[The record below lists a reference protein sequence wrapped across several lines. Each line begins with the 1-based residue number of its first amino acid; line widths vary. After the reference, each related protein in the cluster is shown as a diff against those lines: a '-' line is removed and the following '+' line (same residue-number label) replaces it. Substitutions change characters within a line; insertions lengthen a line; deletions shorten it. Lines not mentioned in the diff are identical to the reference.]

1 MFWMP
6 RPSGIDDMKASVS
19 RFWCRKGFTAATV
32 FGRIYTR
39 TQEAADHLNDRFDA
53 LKNHEMIHLRQA
65 QSTHDSWL
73 LFYVRYFWYSLR
85 AITYVRRMRNAMY
98 YLNPFEMEA
107 YRHMYE
113 KDYLERC
120 ADGAVEWKEFASMS
134 LAARMRYVRKHN
146 LG

>member
-1 MFWMP
+1 MLWLP
-6 RPSGIDDMKASVS
+6 RPSAMGDMKASVS

-39 TQEAADHLNDRFDA
+39 TQEAADHLNNRFDA

-85 AITYVRRMRNAMY
+85 AIGYIWRMKNAMY
-98 YLNPFEMEA
+98 YLNPFEIEA

-120 ADGAVEWKEFASMS
+120 DGGAVEWKEFARMS
-134 LAARMRYVRKHN
+134 LAARLRYVRKNN
-146 LG
+146 LV